1 MTQENDGSRF
11 AKLVELTRHLR
22 SGEGCAWDRAQTIET
37 IRPHLVE
44 EFHEA
49 LEAMDERDDGKL
61 RDELGDLLFLIVF
74 ISVMGEEAGRFAL
87 GDVVTGIDEK
97 LRRRHPHVFGD
108 VVAETPDEVRA
119 TWETQKLTE
128 KSHADRESMLDGLP
142 REFSALLSARRMQE
156 KAASVGFDWPSP
168 EEVLDK
174 IVEETGELREELRD
188 NDRDRQEDEIGD
200 LLFAVVNIA
209 RYQRIDPEAALR
221 RTNLKFRTRFAAIE
235 RRFKGTDL
243 REVGLEAMDRVWNE
257 VKEEEKQKR

>member
-1 MTQENDGSRF
+1 VTTDTDRGPFYE
-11 AKLVELTRHLR
+11 LVELTKHLR
-22 SGEGCAWDRAQTIET
+22 SPEGCAWDRAQTIES

-49 LEAMDERDDGKL
+49 LEAMDERDDVKL

-74 ISVMGEEAGRFAL
+74 ISIMGEEVGRFTL
-87 GDVVTGIDEK
+87 DDVVAGIDEK

-108 VVAETPDEVRA
+108 AVAETPEDVRG

-142 REFSALLSARRMQE
+142 REFSALLTARRMQE

-168 EEVLDK
+168 NEVFDK
-174 IVEETGELREELRD
+174 IVEETGELREELSHG
-188 NDRDRQEDEIGD
+188 DRDRQEDEIGD

-209 RYQRIDPEAALR
+209 RYQGIDPEAALR

-235 RRFKGTDL
+235 RHFKGTDL
-243 REVGLEAMDRVWNE
+243 RDVGLEAMDAVWNR
-257 VKEEEKQKR
+257 VKEEETGR